1 MKNGAEPKLNIPN
14 ILTVLR
20 IIMVPLFVIFL
31 IKKEFN
37 YAFIVFIIAG
47 VTDALD
53 GFLARYL
60 NQRSRV
66 GAILDPIADKLLLS
80 ASYICFALIDKI
92 PDWLCVIVI
101 SRDII
106 IIGGIGVLYLLKK
119 EIEFKPSIISKWT
132 TVLQI
137 SSIVAIFLVN
147 IFVYVLEFI
156 NYIFIS
162 TAVITIA
169 SGLHYSYTG
178 LKMMSNGK

>member
-1 MKNGAEPKLNIPN
+1 MNIPN
-14 ILTVLR
+14 ILTVFR

-37 YAFIVFIIAG
+37 YAFIVFIVAG
-47 VTDALD
+47 ATDALD

-66 GAILDPIADKLLLS
+66 GAILDPVADKLLLS
-80 ASYICFALIDKI
+80 ASYISFALIDKI

-101 SRDII
+101 SRDVII
-106 IIGGIGVLYLLKK
+106 VGGIGVLYMLEK
-119 EIEFKPSIISKWT
+119 EIEFKPTLISKWT
-132 TVLQI
+132 TVFQI
-137 SSIVAIFLVN
+137 ASIVAVFMVN
-147 IFVYVLEFI
+147 IFISVLEFI

-162 TAVITIA
+162 TAFLTIA

-178 LKMMSNGK
+178 LRMMSNNGK